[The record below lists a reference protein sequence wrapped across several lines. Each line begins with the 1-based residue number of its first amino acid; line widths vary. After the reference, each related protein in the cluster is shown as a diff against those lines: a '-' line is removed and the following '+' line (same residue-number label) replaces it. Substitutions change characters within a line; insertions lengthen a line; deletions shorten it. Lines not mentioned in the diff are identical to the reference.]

1 MLIRLLKHLHT
12 VNKHRFLVMRLCF
25 KLGLYWQG
33 ITHDLSKYSFIEFF
47 TSVKYFTGTKSP
59 IDKELKE
66 KGYSDC
72 WLHHKGR
79 NKHHWQYWTDF
90 YRGQVIYIEMPLKY
104 IKEMVA
110 DRIAACM
117 VYQKEAYQP
126 DSALNFYLNSQE
138 KLFIPPKTSAKL
150 KYYLTLVADNPLDI
164 ALEIIKKDK

>member
-1 MLIRLLKHLHT
+1 MTNFLKHLHT
-12 VNKHRFLVMRLCF
+12 INKHRFLVMRLCF

-33 ITHDLSKYSFIEFF
+33 LTHDLSKYSLIEFF

-59 IDKELKE
+59 IDKEKKI

-90 YRGQVIYIEMPLKY
+90 QKGQVIYIEMPLKY
-104 IKEMVA
+104 IKEMLA

-117 VYQKEAYQP
+117 VYQKKDYRAN
-126 DSALNFYLNSQE
+126 SALNFYLNSQE
-138 KLFIPPKTSAKL
+138 RILIPPETSNKL
-150 KYYLTLVADNPLDI
+150 HYYLSLVAEKPLDE
-164 ALEIIKKDK
+164 ALHIIKNDR